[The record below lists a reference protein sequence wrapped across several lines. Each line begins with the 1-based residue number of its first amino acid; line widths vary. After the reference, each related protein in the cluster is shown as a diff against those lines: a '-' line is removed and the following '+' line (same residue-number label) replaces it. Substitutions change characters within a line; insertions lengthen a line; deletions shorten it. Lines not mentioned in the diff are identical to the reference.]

1 MMNTEIVSAANV
13 VKFPRPCTLCD
24 ARENVQLFAGLMV
37 CEQCLEN
44 IQITNPG
51 MFAANDSIEQS
62 SQD

>member
-1 MMNTEIVSAANV
+1 MNKEIVSAANV

-51 MFAANDSIEQS
+51 MFAVNDEIEQENQS
-62 SQD
+62 

>member
-1 MMNTEIVSAANV
+1 MMNKEIVSAANV

-51 MFAANDSIEQS
+51 MFAANDSIEQKNQS
-62 SQD
+62 

>member
-1 MMNTEIVSAANV
+1 MSIKLVNSANV

-37 CEQCLEN
+37 CEQCQEN
-44 IQITNPG
+44 IRITNPEA
-51 MFAANDSIEQS
+51 FAANDSIEQS

>member
-1 MMNTEIVSAANV
+1 MSNV
-13 VKFPRPCTLCD
+13 LINSVNIVKFPRPCTLCD

-51 MFAANDSIEQS
+51 MFAVNDSIEQNS
-62 SQD
+62 HD

>member
-1 MMNTEIVSAANV
+1 MNNQIVNSANV
-13 VKFPRPCTLCD
+13 VKFPHPCTLCD

-51 MFAANDSIEQS
+51 MFAANDAIKQN

>member
-1 MMNTEIVSAANV
+1 MNKEIVSAENV

-44 IQITNPG
+44 IRITNPG
-51 MFAANDSIEQS
+51 MFAVNDEIEQKNQS
-62 SQD
+62 